1 MRIYRDIRAGSYKYL
16 SDKGDGKM
24 AVTGRLDEV
33 KVVLKLTKGSQT
45 IGHCNKE
52 ATDEGLYRLGVAI
65 GSLNAESLEEVVKVE
80 ETQLIES
87 I

>member
-1 MRIYRDIRAGSYKYL
+1 MN
-16 SDKGDGKM
+16 KGDGKM

-52 ATDEGLYRLGVAI
+52 ATDEGLYKLGVAI

-87 I
+87 N